1 MCTTFEERF
10 EQKMSVCMKVRSRY
24 QQWLQSQERQS
35 PVMFI
40 LRKEKRPSEAEIT
53 DHMPEEGSISLMFTA
68 EKTRPVESGWE
79 IKSGGH
85 IYMFALPSVA
95 VILFPTDTITSRFS
109 FPPQMKR
116 KHLVL
121 LPLPGVCSPQWPHAQ
136 VQPKCS
142 SPERGPNTSD
152 CRVPSVF
159 TQ

>member
-1 MCTTFEERF
+1 
-10 EQKMSVCMKVRSRY
+10 MKVRSRF

-40 LRKEKRPSEAEIT
+40 LRKERSPSEAEIT

-85 IYMFALPSVA
+85 IYMFVLPSVA

-109 FPPQMKR
+109 FPAADEKKAPGSSAAAGRLLTTVATRASSTQVFIPRAGPKHFRLPSSQRFYPVTSMR
-116 KHLVL
+116 K
-121 LPLPGVCSPQWPHAQ
+121 
-136 VQPKCS
+136 
-142 SPERGPNTSD
+142 
-152 CRVPSVF
+152 
-159 TQ
+159 

>member
-1 MCTTFEERF
+1 
-10 EQKMSVCMKVRSRY
+10 MKVRSSE
-24 QQWLQSQERQS
+24 QWLQSQERQS

-121 LPLPGVCSPQWPHAQ
+121 LPLPGVLLTA
-136 VQPKCS
+136 VATRAS
-142 SPERGPNTSD
+142 STRVFIPRAGTKHFRLPGSQRFYPVTSM
-152 CRVPSVF
+152 RK
-159 TQ
+159 